1 MLNRK
6 QNKSAQT
13 DERVAVASDL
23 SYSQMRALLKTM
35 AEDDHVL
42 IHKLE
47 IRFRAQRND
56 YRVIVRAT
64 KEEDP
69 ENPSRD

>member
-1 MLNRK
+1 MKKILS
-6 QNKSAQT
+6 NKSAQP

-23 SYSQMRALLKTM
+23 EYSQMRALLKTM

-47 IRFRAQRND
+47 IRYRAQRNN
-56 YRVIVRAT
+56 YRVIVRASR
-64 KEEDP
+64 EEDP
-69 ENPSRD
+69 ENHKAG

>member
-1 MLNRK
+1 MLSRK

-64 KEEDP
+64 REEDP
-69 ENPSRD
+69 ENPNRD